1 MSVRLLFYE
10 WNSLTHPYM
19 YKAIKAQGIHLDI
32 ARMPYKPRIPDDQEK
47 FKETLA
53 QMLEMRSYDVVFTIN
68 FFDIISEVCHDKDVL
83 YVSWSY
89 DSPSLGG
96 KRETH
101 FYDTNRIFL
110 FDSAEV
116 KNHKQCGE
124 KNIYHMQLAV
134 DTDELDAVQGT
145 PEQIEKCKSEVSFV
159 GQLYSTQIN
168 ELMPLLSP
176 YNAGYLSAFINAQL
190 KIYNID
196 ILDELV
202 NKNLL
207 DMVKTPE
214 FEEKLKPFAEQV
226 GSYDEISA
234 SVLKVFLQRAVTNKE
249 RVLLL
254 SMLSRYYSVNLFSGD
269 KQEDA
274 LRDVHFC
281 GSVNCFTEMP
291 VVFRNSKINLN
302 ITLRSIRNGMPQ
314 RCLDVMG
321 CRGLLLTNYQED
333 IFEYLEDDK
342 DLVVY
347 TDIGDAVEKAGFYL
361 KHEEAAERIRENG
374 YQKMK
379 QCFSYKAQLDKIWK
393 ISGIKL

>member
-1 MSVRLLFYE
+1 MRLLFYE

-333 IFEYLEDDK
+333 IFEYLEDGK

>member
-1 MSVRLLFYE
+1 MRLLFYE

-53 QMLEMRSYDVVFTIN
+53 QMLEMRNYDVVFTIN

-116 KNHKQCGE
+116 ESHKQCGE

-145 PEQIEKCKSEVSFV
+145 PEQIEKCKSDVSFV

-190 KIYNID
+190 KIYNTD

-214 FEEKLKPFAEQV
+214 FEEKLKPFAEHV

-254 SMLSRYYSVNLFSGD
+254 SMMSRYYSVKLFSGD
-269 KQEDA
+269 KQEEA
-274 LRDVHFC
+274 LKDVHFC

-291 VVFRNSKINLN
+291 VVFRNSKVNLN
-302 ITLRSIRNGMPQ
+302 ITLRSIRKGMPQ

-333 IFEYLEDDK
+333 IFEYLEDGK

-379 QCFSYKAQLDKIWK
+379 QCFNYKAQLDKIWK
-393 ISGIKL
+393 ISGVKL